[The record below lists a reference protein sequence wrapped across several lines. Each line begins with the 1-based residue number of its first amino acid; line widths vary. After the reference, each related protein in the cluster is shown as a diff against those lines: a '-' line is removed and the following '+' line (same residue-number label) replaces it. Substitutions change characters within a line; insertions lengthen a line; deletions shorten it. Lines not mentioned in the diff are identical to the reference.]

1 MLSKPEDMV
10 VVSKIRPFLYVS
22 LADRRGYSR
31 TPFGFV
37 RKVKTQFGWGVST
50 TPNFRCDAGDPVF
63 IIENLVKCSKITQKQ
78 WDGYL
83 FKFGSL
89 DIRRPDIHLSEVANH
104 APMLINTH
112 CEEKGE
118 VPNLTILVDDQD
130 RVIFEATQQIIGVQ
144 RLLVDYGKKYN
155 TMLRNSRADQQAAK
169 SAELKNR
176 RHRTHNFRC
185 SICDQAMHRKR
196 MLGHLAQC
204 RKRAVVGH

>member
-1 MLSKPEDMV
+1 MLSKPEDVV
-10 VVSKIRPFLYVS
+10 VVSKIRPFSYVY

-37 RKVKTQFGWGVST
+37 RKVKTEFGWGLST
-50 TPNFRCDAGDPVF
+50 WSNFRCDAGDPVF
-63 IIENLVKCSKITQKQ
+63 IIENLVKCSKVTQKQ

-83 FKFGSL
+83 FKFGRF
-89 DIRRPDIHLSEVANH
+89 DVRRPDIHLSEVANH

-155 TMLRNSRADQQAAK
+155 TI
-169 SAELKNR
+169 LKVMQINR
-176 RHRTHNFRC
+176 QLN
-185 SICDQAMHRKR
+185 Q
-196 MLGHLAQC
+196 LN
-204 RKRAVVGH
+204 